1 MGHLGPWSD
10 VRFIHLAFCDVF
22 GRQKNIAIL
31 PSELPRA
38 FSYGIAIDAS
48 AIRGFGGQVH
58 SDLFLHPLPQT
69 LTLLPWRPEQGK
81 LVQMQCKVS
90 CPDGSP
96 FENDTRSLLI
106 RAVEEAGARGLRF
119 SFGAEL
125 EFYLFCLDDQGN
137 QTRVPV
143 DQASYMDSAPDDRGE
158 GVRRE
163 ICMMLQELGIQ
174 PEGAHHEEGPSQ
186 NEIDFRYSDALSAAD
201 NAMAFRRV
209 VKTVAARNGLW
220 ADFSPRPLENAPG
233 SGFHI
238 NISVQSATGEDLLG
252 PMIAGI
258 LRHTGEITVFLNPL
272 EGSYTRLGR
281 DKAPRFITW
290 SAQNRSHGLR
300 PADLGRHG
308 RDYGKA
314 VPSSFC
320 GPEPLHRGPGNPG
333 AVCPAAGI
341 QGGRRSAGCLQRLF
355 EGPFAPD
362 VDRQLLSLRWRTQK
376 RGCRGALSKSML
388 QPAAGLLLGA
398 VQRNGSRPLQV
409 ILRSHPRGPLCERGK
424 ARGSGPEL

>member
-1 MGHLGPWSD
+1 MQYTSQDVQSFVAEED

-58 SDLFLHPLPQT
+58 SDLFLHPLPET

-81 LVQMQCKVS
+81 LVQMQCRVS
-90 CPDGSP
+90 DPDGNP
-96 FENDTRSLLI
+96 FENDTRSILI
-106 RAVEEAGARGLRF
+106 RAVEEARARGLRF

-137 QTRVPV
+137 QTRIPV

-163 ICMMLQELGIQ
+163 ICMMLQALGIQ
-174 PEGAHHEEGPSQ
+174 PEGAHHEEGPGQ

-238 NISVQSATGEDLLG
+238 NLSVQSASGEDLLG

-258 LRHTGEITVFLNPL
+258 LRHIGEITVFLNPM
-272 EGSYTRLGR
+272 EHSYARLGR

-290 SAQNRSHGLR
+290 SAQNRSQLIRVPAAEGEFRRAELR
-300 PADLGRHG
+300 SPDPSANPYLAYALLIWAAMDGIAAKLPLPPAADLNLYTADRETQAQFA
-308 RDYGKA
+308 RLPESKQAAAALAVSSDFLKA
-314 VPSSFC
+314 HLPRALIDSY
-320 GPEPLHRGPGNPG
+320 
-333 AVCPAAGI
+333 
-341 QGGRRSAGCLQRLF
+341 CL
-355 EGPFAPD
+355 
-362 VDRQLLSLRWRTQK
+362 
-376 RGCRGALSKSML
+376 
-388 QPAAGLLLGA
+388 
-398 VQRNGSRPLQV
+398 
-409 ILRSHPRGPLCERGK
+409 
-424 ARGSGPEL
+424 

>member
-1 MGHLGPWSD
+1 MQYTSQDVQSFVAEED

-174 PEGAHHEEGPSQ
+174 PEGAHHEEGPGQ

-258 LRHTGEITVFLNPL
+258 LRHTGEITMFGPGQGAAVYQLVGPEPL
-272 EGSYTRLGR
+272 PADPGSRRGGR
-281 DKAPRFITW
+281 IPAGGAALPGPGGKPL
-290 SAQNRSHGLR
+290 SGLR

-341 QGGRRSAGCLQRLF
+341 QGDRRSAGCLQRLF
-355 EGPFAPD
+355 EGSFAPD

-376 RGCRGALSKSML
+376 RG
-388 QPAAGLLLGA
+388 
-398 VQRNGSRPLQV
+398 
-409 ILRSHPRGPLCERGK
+409 
-424 ARGSGPEL
+424 

>member
-1 MGHLGPWSD
+1 MQYTSQDVQSFVAEED

-174 PEGAHHEEGPSQ
+174 PEGTHHEEGPGQ
-186 NEIDFRYSDALSAAD
+186 NEIDFRYADALTAAD
-201 NAMAFRRV
+201 QAQTFQTI
-209 VKTVAARNGLW
+209 VKTVAHRNGLC
-220 ADFSPRPLENAPG
+220 ADFSAKPLENAPG
-233 SGFHI
+233 NGFHI
-238 NISVQSATGEDLLG
+238 NLSVRPCEGDGLFQHV
-252 PMIAGI
+252 IAGVLAHI
-258 LRHTGEITVFLNPL
+258 KSMTAFLNPT
-272 EGSYTRLGR
+272 EQSYQRLGKN
-281 DKAPRFITW
+281 KAPTYLSW
-290 SAQNRSHGLR
+290 SCENRSQLIR
-300 PADLGRHG
+300 I
-308 RDYGKA
+308 
-314 VPSSFC
+314 
-320 GPEPLHRGPGNPG
+320 
-333 AVCPAAGI
+333 PAAADEYRRI
-341 QGGRRSAGCLQRLF
+341 ELRSADPTANPYLTFALIIYAALDGMEKDLPLPAPCDVNLYKADAKFLSQFDRL
-355 EGPFAPD
+355 PAS
-362 VDRQLLSLRWRTQK
+362 LSAA
-376 RGCRGALSKSML
+376 CSA
-388 QPAAGLLLGA
+388 AAGSDFIRA
-398 VQRNGSRPLQV
+398 HVP
-409 ILRSHPRGPLCERGK
+409 
-424 ARGSGPEL
+424 ARVLDIYCNR

>member
-1 MGHLGPWSD
+1 MQYTSQDVQSFVAEED

-143 DQASYMDSAPDDRGE
+143 DHASYMDSAPDDRGE

-174 PEGAHHEEGPSQ
+174 PEGAHHEEGPGQ

-220 ADFSPRPLENAPG
+220 ADFSPRPLINTDG
-233 SGFHI
+233 SGMHI
-238 NISVQSATGEDLLG
+238 NLSAAVPGMEDSIP
-252 PMIAGI
+252 PMVAGI
-258 LRHTGEITVFLNPL
+258 LSRIRDMTLFLNRTDN
-272 EGSYTRLGR
+272 SYSRLGC
-281 DKAPRFITW
+281 DKAPGYATW
-290 SAQNRSHGLR
+290 SEENRSQLIRIPAAWDEYRRLELR
-300 PADLGRHG
+300 SPDPAANPYLAFTLILQAAMEGITETMTPPAPCDEESPAHAEALPRSLEES
-308 RDYGKA
+308 REA
-314 VPSSFC
+314 ASNSSFILEHVPQRILQAYC
-320 GPEPLHRGPGNPG
+320 QHEEP
-333 AVCPAAGI
+333 
-341 QGGRRSAGCLQRLF
+341 QF
-355 EGPFAPD
+355 YE
-362 VDRQLLSLRWRTQK
+362 T
-376 RGCRGALSKSML
+376 
-388 QPAAGLLLGA
+388 
-398 VQRNGSRPLQV
+398 
-409 ILRSHPRGPLCERGK
+409 
-424 ARGSGPEL
+424 